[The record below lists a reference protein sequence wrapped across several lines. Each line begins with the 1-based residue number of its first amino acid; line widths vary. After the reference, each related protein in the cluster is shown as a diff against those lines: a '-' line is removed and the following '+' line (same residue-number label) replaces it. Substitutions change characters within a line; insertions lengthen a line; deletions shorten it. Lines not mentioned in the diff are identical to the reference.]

1 MMQESKPKAP
11 HLPDQRVPAM
21 YWHALVI
28 TILVALV
35 AGVILLAWELR
46 VLLLDVILAVTAA
59 SAIAPI
65 AEKLESKGINRAVTV
80 IGVYGLICLFYAG
93 VAIALSVP
101 LTEQA
106 KLLAE
111 QLPRFSLIIQ
121 DWWTHLLSIVGDK
134 VDALDIQA
142 TDLREPAIS
151 IAKKTLSLTAGFM
164 GLALNAVLVLFLA
177 AYFVI
182 EAKHIWGSLLLWI
195 PKHNRDRARSLIDP
209 LANRMGGYVRGQLL
223 VSTAVAAV
231 FAVGF
236 TVIGLKYGLVLGI
249 VAGVLNLIPYVG
261 SLTATFLA
269 LFIAASDSL
278 QMVGLTFAVF
288 AIEQFAETNFI
299 VPLLLGKNVDMHPL
313 VVMFSILIGGSLA
326 GAAGA
331 LAAVPTAAAVLLLAE
346 ELYFKPLNDESPADV
361 ANNATQELGSD

>member
-1 MMQESKPKAP
+1 MTQESNAEATPPAQYK
-11 HLPDQRVPAM
+11 VPIV
-21 YWHALVI
+21 YRHAVVI
-28 TILVALV
+28 TLLVAIA
-35 AGVILLAWELR
+35 AGSILLAWELR
-46 VLLLDVILAVTAA
+46 VLLLDLILALTVA

-65 AEKLESKGINRAVTV
+65 AEMLEKKGISRAVTV
-80 IGVYGLICLFYAG
+80 ICVYGLVLFFYAG
-93 VAIALSVP
+93 VGFALAVP
-101 LTEQA
+101 LSEQA

-111 QLPRFSLIIQ
+111 QLPRLSLIIQ
-121 DWWTHLLSIVGDK
+121 DWWSHILSIVGDK
-134 VDALDIQA
+134 VDALDIHA
-142 TDLREPAIS
+142 TDLREPVIS

-164 GLALNAVLVLFLA
+164 GLALNAVLTLFLA

-182 EAKHIWGSLLLWI
+182 EANHIWDKLLLWL
-195 PKHNRDRARSLIDP
+195 PKQHRTRARSLINP
-209 LANRMGGYVRGQLL
+209 LAGRMGGYVRGQLL

-288 AIEQFAETNFI
+288 ALEQLAETNFI

-331 LAAVPTAAAVLLLAE
+331 LAAVPSAAAILLLAQE
-346 ELYFKPLNDESPADV
+346 FYFKPLNDQPLTDIASEASSVP
-361 ANNATQELGSD
+361 